1 MDSNFVILVSVFC
14 LLLILVF
21 YYFYVKHQE
30 SSLRIWVIAGTIY
43 VAEFIFDIFYNHYF
57 SSGMPLLFAAFD
69 WVLLLWGSLLIMWG
83 TYAFI
88 GKSLPRGFLYSF
100 LAVMLLSVL
109 NVSHFNSI
117 YFYILSYVFYGL
129 GFVWSGVLLFS
140 YRAVHSIWRYLA
152 SICLIL
158 WGLDLS
164 LFRIVRSIPGQPTWD
179 NPSDYLFAVILSVMA
194 VLSLLI
200 ISLQKKEDQ
209 EKEKVD
215 LMQYIAHDLK
225 TKVLIIQNYIR
236 SIQNKIYPNGSLESS
251 LQVIDEEA
259 ETLGSHVR
267 SILYFN
273 KLNHAR
279 GKIKHERF
287 YLNELIAHCVE
298 LFRWRRADLQWET
311 KMEAVQTTGDPAQW
325 KVIIENVLDNQ
336 TRFAKGRINISLQ
349 LSGKKEQALLRIW
362 NDGPAIDP
370 EVLRSIF
377 QVYTCGKGGKSG
389 LGMYIVKKSLD
400 AQQAEIQIANEDN
413 GVAYLINLKCG

>member
-69 WVLLLWGSLLIMWG
+69 WVLLLWGSLLMMWG

-140 YRAVHSIWRYLA
+140 YRVVSSSWKYLA
-152 SICLIL
+152 SFSLIL

-164 LFRIVRSIPGQPTWD
+164 LFRIVRSVPGQPTWYK
-179 NPSDYLFAVILSVMA
+179 PSDYLFAVIFSVMA
-194 VLSLLI
+194 VLGLLI

-209 EKEKVD
+209 DKEKVD

-225 TKVLIIQNYIR
+225 TKVLIIQNYIS

-273 KLNHAR
+273 KLNHTQ

-287 YLNELIAHCVE
+287 NLNELVAHCVE

-336 TRFAKGRINISLQ
+336 TRFAKGRIKISLQ
-349 LSGKKEQALLRIW
+349 LTGKKERALLRIW
-362 NDGPAIDP
+362 NDGPAIEP
-370 EVLRSIF
+370 EVLQSIF
-377 QVYTCGKGGKSG
+377 EVYSSGKGSKSG

-413 GVAYLINLKCG
+413 GVAYSINLKCG

>member
-69 WVLLLWGSLLIMWG
+69 WVLLLWGSLLMMWG

-179 NPSDYLFAVILSVMA
+179 NPSDYLFAVILSVMV

>member
-1 MDSNFVILVSVFC
+1 MDLNFVILASVFC
-14 LLLILVF
+14 FLLVLVF
-21 YYFYVKHQE
+21 LYFSIKHHE
-30 SSLRIWVIAGTIY
+30 SSLRIWIFAGIIY
-43 VAEFIFDIFYNHYF
+43 IVEFIFDIFYNHYS
-57 SSGMPLLFAAFD
+57 SSGMPPLLVAFD
-69 WVLLLWGSLLIMWG
+69 WVLLLWGSLLMTWG
-83 TYAFI
+83 TYAFM
-88 GKSLPRGFLYSF
+88 GKSLPKGFLYSF

-109 NVSHFNSI
+109 NVFHFNSI

-129 GFVWSGVLLFS
+129 GFVWAGILLFS
-140 YRAVHSIWRYLA
+140 YRAGTSIWKHIA
-152 SICLIL
+152 SVCLIL

-164 LFRIVRSIPGQPTWD
+164 LFRIARSIPGQPTWKD
-179 NPSDYLFAVILSVMA
+179 PSEYLFAVIFSVMA
-194 VLSLLI
+194 VLGLLI
-200 ISLQKKEDQ
+200 ISLQKKEEQDR
-209 EKEKVD
+209 EKVD

-225 TKVLIIQNYIR
+225 TKVLIIQNYIS

-273 KLNHAR
+273 KLNHAQ
-279 GKIKHERF
+279 GKVKHERF

-311 KMEAVQTTGDPAQW
+311 KLEAVQITGDQAQW

-349 LSGKKEQALLRIW
+349 LTGKNERALLRVW
-362 NDGPAIDP
+362 NDGPAIEP
-370 EVLRSIF
+370 EVLQTIF
-377 QVYTCGKGGKSG
+377 EVYSSGKGSKSG

-400 AQQAEIQIANEDN
+400 AQQAKIQVVNEAE
-413 GVAYLINLKCG
+413 GVAYLINFKCS

>member
-1 MDSNFVILVSVFC
+1 MDSNFVILVSVFR

-69 WVLLLWGSLLIMWG
+69 WVLLLWGSLLMMWG

-311 KMEAVQTTGDPAQW
+311 KMEAVQTTGDPVQW